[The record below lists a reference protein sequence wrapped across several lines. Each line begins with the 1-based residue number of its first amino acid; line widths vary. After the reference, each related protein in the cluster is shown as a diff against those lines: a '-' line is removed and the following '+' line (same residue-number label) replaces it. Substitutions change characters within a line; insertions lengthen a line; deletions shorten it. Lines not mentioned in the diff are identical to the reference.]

1 MIIAIPAETAT
12 GEKRVAL
19 PMSAFEARARD
30 GGTQL
35 VLKGGSKDM
44 LANAPAYEKAK

>member
-1 MIIAIPAETAT
+1 
-12 GEKRVAL
+12 
-19 PMSAFEARARD
+19 MSAFEVRTRE
-30 GGTQL
+30 GGNQL